1 MKATY
6 TLQLKQLLISTVLLC
21 ALAGCG
27 QSGPLYLPEQPT
39 EQNQPTDT
47 PNKQTPIEQKQEQ

>member
-6 TLQLKQLLISTVLLC
+6 TLQLKQLLISTVFLC

-27 QSGPLYLPEQPT
+27 QSGALYLPEQPA
-39 EQNQPTDT
+39 EQTQPTNT
-47 PNKQTPIEQKQEQ
+47 PNKQTPVEQQQEQ

>member
-27 QSGPLYLPEQPT
+27 QSGPLYIPEQPA
-39 EQNQPTDT
+39 EQNQPTDI
-47 PNKQTPIEQKQEQ
+47 PNKQTPAEQQQEQ

>member
-27 QSGPLYLPEQPT
+27 QSGTLYLPEQPT

-47 PNKQTPIEQKQEQ
+47 PNKQTPVEQQQEQ

>member
-6 TLQLKQLLISTVLLC
+6 TLQLKQLLISTILLC

-27 QSGPLYLPEQPT
+27 QSGPLYLPEQPA
-39 EQNQPTDT
+39 EQNQTQPETEADNKAPT
-47 PNKQTPIEQKQEQ
+47 EQEQ

>member
-27 QSGPLYLPEQPT
+27 QSGPLYLPEQPA
-39 EQNQPTDT
+39 EQKQPTDI
-47 PNKQTPIEQKQEQ
+47 PNKQTPAEQQQEQ

>member
-6 TLQLKQLLISTVLLC
+6 TLQLKQLLISAVLLC

-39 EQNQPTDT
+39 EQNQSTDT
-47 PNKQTPIEQKQEQ
+47 PNKQTPVEQQQEQ